1 MPRIRVALADDHP
14 VVLAG
19 VKALIQAAPEMELVG
34 EATDGSAALKLIQE
48 TTPDVVV
55 MDISMPGLTGLE
67 LVQRVGAGGQT
78 GGPPGAGPVKAL
90 VLTVH
95 EDRAYVQKV
104 LGAGARGYLLKR
116 SAAEELV
123 RAIRAVHAGGLY
135 VDPAI
140 AGKFVQTEAGETAAG
155 DGLALSEREEEVL
168 KLAAQGHT
176 NKEAA
181 ARLGL
186 SIKTVESYKARAM
199 EKLGLKTRAEIVR
212 YGLARDW
219 LGEG

>member
-19 VKALIQAAPEMELVG
+19 VKALIQAASEMDLVG
-34 EATDGSAALKLIQE
+34 DAADGNAALALILE

-67 LVQRVGAGGQT
+67 LVQRVGVER
-78 GGPPGAGPVKAL
+78 PSVKVL

-95 EDRAYVQKV
+95 EDRAYVQRV
-104 LGAGARGYLLKR
+104 LSAGARGYLLKR

-140 AGKFVQTEAGETAAG
+140 AGKFVHVEGGESPLG
-155 DGLALSEREEEVL
+155 DGMALSEREEEVL

-219 LGEG
+219 LSEA

>member
-1 MPRIRVALADDHP
+1 MARIRVALADDHP

-19 VKALIQAAPEMELVG
+19 VRALVQAAPEMELVG
-34 EATDGSAALKLIQE
+34 EAADGSAALKLILQ
-48 TTPDVVV
+48 TAPDVVV

-67 LVQRVGAGGQT
+67 LVQQVGGERSA
-78 GGPPGAGPVKAL
+78 VKVL

-95 EDRAYVQKV
+95 EDRAYVQRV
-104 LGAGARGYLLKR
+104 LAAGARGYLLKR

-123 RAIRAVHAGGLY
+123 RAIRAVHDGGLY

-140 AGKFVQTEAGETAAG
+140 AGKFVQAEAGGGAMA
-155 DGLALSEREEEVL
+155 DGLALSEREEAVL

-212 YGLARDW
+212 YGLTRDW

>member
-1 MPRIRVALADDHP
+1 LADDHP

-34 EATDGSAALKLIQE
+34 EAADGAAALKLILE

-67 LVQRVGAGGQT
+67 LVQRIGGS
-78 GGPPGAGPVKAL
+78 GEPGPGMVKVL

-104 LGAGARGYLLKR
+104 LSAGARGYLLKR

-135 VDPAI
+135 VDPTI
-140 AGKFVQTEAGETAAG
+140 AGKFVNAEAGQTFTGE
-155 DGLALSEREEEVL
+155 GLTLSEREEEVL

-199 EKLGLKTRAEIVR
+199 DKLGLKTRAEIVR
-212 YGLARDW
+212 YGLTRDW
-219 LGEG
+219 LSEN

>member
-19 VKALIQAAPEMELVG
+19 VKALIQAAPEMDLVG
-34 EATDGSAALKLIQE
+34 EAADGDAALKLILE
-48 TTPDVVV
+48 STPDVVV
-55 MDISMPGLTGLE
+55 IDISMPRLTGLE
-67 LVQRVGAGGQT
+67 LVQRVGQER
-78 GGPPGAGPVKAL
+78 GAVKML

-140 AGKFVQTEAGETAAG
+140 AGKFVQTGTGDSVPA
-155 DGLALSEREEEVL
+155 DGLGLSDREEEVL

-176 NKEAA
+176 NKETA

-212 YGLARDW
+212 YGHARDW
-219 LGEG
+219 LSES

>member
-19 VKALIQAAPEMELVG
+19 VKALIQAAPEMDLVG
-34 EATDGSAALKLIQE
+34 EAADGHAALKLILE
-48 TTPDVVV
+48 LRPDVVV

-67 LVQRVGAGGQT
+67 LVQHVGLERSE
-78 GGPPGAGPVKAL
+78 VKML

-95 EDRAYVQKV
+95 EDRAYVQRV
-104 LGAGARGYLLKR
+104 LSAGARGYLLKR

-140 AGKFVQTEAGETAAG
+140 AGKFVQTGASDSFSG

-219 LGEG
+219 LGES